1 MKFCYTSLSFV
12 LNIAFVFVLLLLNL
26 EFLLTTTKSSISLE
40 KLLKA
45 LLGDGIFKGKKNL
58 DT

>member
-1 MKFCYTSLSFV
+1 MKFCYTSWSFV
-12 LNIAFVFVLLLLNL
+12 LNIACVFVLLLLYL